1 MANKWLAHVRKTMKL
16 KKNKGKPF
24 GAVLKSAKKTYKA
37 RGGNRITAP
46 DVDNKDALPWDAK
59 SPPLAVQD
67 ADAYHSVTRTEDVP
81 KGGRR
86 RRSRRSSRHTRK

>member
-37 RGGNRITAP
+37 RGGERITAP
-46 DVDNKDALPWDAK
+46 DVDIPVPVTVPMKDEYNLVKP
-59 SPPLAVQD
+59 
-67 ADAYHSVTRTEDVP
+67 TE
-81 KGGRR
+81 GGRR
-86 RRSRRSSRHTRK
+86 RRSRHTRK

>member
-24 GAVLKSAKKTYKA
+24 GAVLKSAKKTYKKH
-37 RGGNRITAP
+37 RGGNKITAP
-46 DVDNKDALPWDAK
+46 ADTNPEALASDAK
-59 SPPLAVQD
+59 NPPISKPLT
-67 ADAYHSVTRTEDVP
+67 DAYGSVTRTEDVP

-86 RRSRRSSRHTRK
+86 RRLRK

>member
-37 RGGNRITAP
+37 RGGANERITPP

-59 SPPLAVQD
+59 SPPLAVQA
-67 ADAYHSVTRTEDVP
+67 ADAYGSV
-81 KGGRR
+81 GGRR
-86 RRSRRSSRHTRK
+86 RRLRK